1 MYGKRI
7 KRILD
12 IVLSGLAL
20 IFLSP
25 IMLII
30 AILVKIK
37 LGKPIIFRQE
47 RPGKGEKP
55 FKLIKFRT
63 MNVEKNKDGNL
74 LTDEER
80 LTGFGRFL
88 RATSLDELPEFV
100 NILKGDMSIVG
111 PRPLLMR
118 YLPFY
123 KDEERVRHSVRPG
136 LTGLAQINGR
146 NNVDWDERLKY
157 DIKYVENITFIRD
170 VKIIIRTIGKVLG
183 RRDIASGKQLIIQDL
198 DKEREW
204 MLERSK
210 H

>member
-25 IMLII
+25 IMLIT

-37 LGKPIIFRQE
+37 LGKPIIFMQE
-47 RPGKGEKP
+47 RPGKGEKS

-111 PRPLLMR
+111 PRPLLMK

>member
-63 MNVEKNKDGNL
+63 MNVEKNKDGN
-74 LTDEER
+74 
-80 LTGFGRFL
+80 
-88 RATSLDELPEFV
+88 
-100 NILKGDMSIVG
+100 
-111 PRPLLMR
+111 
-118 YLPFY
+118 
-123 KDEERVRHSVRPG
+123 
-136 LTGLAQINGR
+136 
-146 NNVDWDERLKY
+146 
-157 DIKYVENITFIRD
+157 
-170 VKIIIRTIGKVLG
+170 
-183 RRDIASGKQLIIQDL
+183 
-198 DKEREW
+198 
-204 MLERSK
+204 
-210 H
+210 